1 MSDFGAHLQHLCYDF
16 FNANFIGG
24 YVMSERLPGNLQ
36 ERLRELREEHGYSS
50 KEQLAD
56 ALGINRS
63 TYGRIENGTTKTISS
78 ELLIKLAE
86 LYDVSADYILGISN
100 TPEKTYYD
108 VEELGL
114 SVGAAKNLYSGKVDT
129 RVVNCLLLNNKFALA
144 TKMMATYF
152 SDSVAN
158 LLAAHNEILDSSY
171 DFLAFNI
178 ENGTIPNDAEMKNLR
193 KQIKCTK
200 IPANKYELTNIEK
213 MLSAAVKE
221 IHTDVQNEMKDY
233 IEVRTLL
240 SHEIIEAVQKE
251 AASVPNLKELPKDQ
265 KQEIITAAVKNAVKI
280 DESIGEDKLK
290 ELDLL
295 IEQVAPALM
304 NLCQ

>member
-1 MSDFGAHLQHLCYDF
+1 
-16 FNANFIGG
+16 
-24 YVMSERLPGNLQ
+24 MSERLPGTLQ

-50 KEQLAD
+50 RQKLAD
-56 ALGINRS
+56 AIGVDR
-63 TYGRIENGTTKTISS
+63 TRYGRIENGTTKTISS
-78 ELLIKLAE
+78 DVLVKLAE
-86 LYDVSADYILGISN
+86 LYNVSTDYILGISN

-108 VEELGL
+108 IEELGL
-114 SVGAAKNLYSGKVDT
+114 SVDAAKNLYSGKVDA

-178 ENGTIPNDAEMKNLR
+178 ENGTIPNDDDIKNLK
-193 KQIKCTK
+193 KQIKGTK
-200 IPANKYELTNIEK
+200 IPANKYEFINIEK

-221 IHTDVQNEMKDY
+221 IHTDVQNEIKDY
-233 IEVRTLL
+233 IEARTLL
-240 SHEIIEAVQKE
+240 SHDVIESVKNE
-251 AASVPNLKELPKDQ
+251 AALIPNLNELPKEQ
-265 KQEIITAAVKNAVKI
+265 KQKIITASVKNAIRLDKT
-280 DESIGEDKLK
+280 IGEDKLK
-290 ELDLL
+290 ELDSL

>member
-1 MSDFGAHLQHLCYDF
+1 
-16 FNANFIGG
+16 
-24 YVMSERLPGNLQ
+24 MSERLPGSLQ

-50 KEQLAD
+50 RQKLAD
-56 ALGINRS
+56 AIGVDR
-63 TYGRIENGTTKTISS
+63 TRYGRIENGTTKTISS
-78 ELLIKLAE
+78 DVLVKLAE
-86 LYDVSADYILGISN
+86 LYNVSTDYILGISN

-108 VEELGL
+108 IEELGL
-114 SVGAAKNLYSGKVDT
+114 SVDAAKNLYSGKVDA

-158 LLAAHNEILDSSY
+158 LLVAHNEILDSSY

-178 ENGTIPNDAEMKNLR
+178 ENGTIPNDAEIKNLK
-193 KQIKCTK
+193 KQIKGTK
-200 IPANKYELTNIEK
+200 IPANKYEFINIEK

-221 IHTDVQNEMKDY
+221 IHSDVQNEIKDY
-233 IEVRTLL
+233 IEARTLL
-240 SHEIIEAVQKE
+240 SHEVIESVKNE
-251 AASVPNLKELPKDQ
+251 AALIPNLKELPKEQ
-265 KQEIITAAVKNAVKI
+265 KQKIITASVKNAIRLDKT
-280 DESIGEDKLK
+280 IGEDKLK
-290 ELDLL
+290 ELDSL

>member
-1 MSDFGAHLQHLCYDF
+1 MSVD
-16 FNANFIGG
+16 
-24 YVMSERLPGNLQ
+24 
-36 ERLRELREEHGYSS
+36 
-50 KEQLAD
+50 
-56 ALGINRS
+56 
-63 TYGRIENGTTKTISS
+63 
-78 ELLIKLAE
+78 
-86 LYDVSADYILGISN
+86 
-100 TPEKTYYD
+100 
-108 VEELGL
+108 
-114 SVGAAKNLYSGKVDT
+114 AAKNLYSGKVDT

-233 IEVRTLL
+233 IETRTLL

-251 AASVPNLKELPKDQ
+251 AASVPNLKELPKNQ

>member
-1 MSDFGAHLQHLCYDF
+1 
-16 FNANFIGG
+16 
-24 YVMSERLPGNLQ
+24 MSERLPGTLQ

-50 KEQLAD
+50 RQKLAD
-56 ALGINRS
+56 AIGVDR
-63 TYGRIENGTTKTISS
+63 TRYGRIENGTTKTISS
-78 ELLIKLAE
+78 DVLIKLAE
-86 LYDVSADYILGISN
+86 LYNVSTDYILGISN
-100 TPEKTYYD
+100 TPEKTYFD

-114 SVGAAKNLYSGKVDT
+114 SVDAAKNLYSGKVDT

-178 ENGTIPNDAEMKNLR
+178 ENGTIPNDAEIKNLK
-193 KQIKCTK
+193 KQIKGTK
-200 IPANKYELTNIEK
+200 IPANKYEFINIEK

-221 IHTDVQNEMKDY
+221 IHSDVQNEIKDY
-233 IEVRTLL
+233 IEARTLL
-240 SHEIIEAVQKE
+240 SHEVIESVKNE
-251 AASVPNLKELPKDQ
+251 AALIPNLKELPKEQ
-265 KQEIITAAVKNAVKI
+265 KQKIITASVKNAIRLDKT
-280 DESIGEDKLK
+280 IGEDKLK
-290 ELDLL
+290 ELDSL
-295 IEQVAPALM
+295 IEQVAPVLM

>member
-1 MSDFGAHLQHLCYDF
+1 
-16 FNANFIGG
+16 
-24 YVMSERLPGNLQ
+24 MSERLPGTLQ

-50 KEQLAD
+50 RQKLAD
-56 ALGINRS
+56 AIGVDR
-63 TYGRIENGTTKTISS
+63 TRYGRIENGTTKTISS
-78 ELLIKLAE
+78 DVLVKLAE
-86 LYDVSADYILGISN
+86 LYNVSTDYILGISN

-108 VEELGL
+108 IEELGL
-114 SVGAAKNLYSGKVDT
+114 SVDAAKNLYSGKVAA

-152 SDSVAN
+152 SDAVAN

-178 ENGTIPNDAEMKNLR
+178 EHGTIPNDDEIKNLK
-193 KQIKCTK
+193 KQIKGTK
-200 IPANKYELTNIEK
+200 VPANKYEFTNIEK

-221 IHTDVQNEMKDY
+221 IHNDVQNEIKDY
-233 IEVRTLL
+233 IEARTLL
-240 SHEIIEAVQKE
+240 SHEVIESVKNK
-251 AASVPNLKELPKDQ
+251 AALIPNLKELPKEQ
-265 KQEIITAAVKNAVKI
+265 KQEIITASVKNAIRLDKT
-280 DESIGEDKLK
+280 IGEDKLK
-290 ELDLL
+290 ELDSL

>member
-1 MSDFGAHLQHLCYDF
+1 
-16 FNANFIGG
+16 
-24 YVMSERLPGNLQ
+24 MSERLPGSLQ

-50 KEQLAD
+50 RQKLAD
-56 ALGINRS
+56 AIGVDR
-63 TYGRIENGTTKTISS
+63 TRYGRIENGTTKTISS
-78 ELLIKLAE
+78 DVLIKLAE
-86 LYDVSADYILGISN
+86 LYNVSTDYILGISN
-100 TPEKTYYD
+100 TPEKTYFD
-108 VEELGL
+108 IEELGL
-114 SVGAAKNLYSGKVDT
+114 SVDAAKNLYSGKVDA

-178 ENGTIPNDAEMKNLR
+178 ENGTIPNDAEIKNLK
-193 KQIKCTK
+193 KQIKGTK
-200 IPANKYELTNIEK
+200 IPANKYEFINIEK

-221 IHTDVQNEMKDY
+221 IHSDVQNEIKDY
-233 IEVRTLL
+233 IEARTLL
-240 SHEIIEAVQKE
+240 SHEVIESVKNE
-251 AASVPNLKELPKDQ
+251 AALIPNLKELPKEQ
-265 KQEIITAAVKNAVKI
+265 KQKIITASVKNAIRLDKT
-280 DESIGEDKLK
+280 IGEDKLK
-290 ELDLL
+290 ELDSL

>member
-1 MSDFGAHLQHLCYDF
+1 
-16 FNANFIGG
+16 
-24 YVMSERLPGNLQ
+24 MSERLPGTLQ

-50 KEQLAD
+50 RQKLAD
-56 ALGINRS
+56 AIGVDR
-63 TYGRIENGTTKTISS
+63 TRYGRIENGTTKTISS
-78 ELLIKLAE
+78 DVLVKLAE
-86 LYDVSADYILGISN
+86 LYNVSTDYILGISN

-108 VEELGL
+108 IEELGL
-114 SVGAAKNLYSGKVDT
+114 SVDAAKNLYSGKVDA

-158 LLAAHNEILDSSY
+158 LLAAHNKILDSSY

-178 ENGTIPNDAEMKNLR
+178 ENGTIPNDAEIKNLK
-193 KQIKCTK
+193 KQIKSTK
-200 IPANKYELTNIEK
+200 IPANKYEFNNIEK

-221 IHTDVQNEMKDY
+221 VHADVQNEIKDY
-233 IEVRTLL
+233 IEARTLL
-240 SHEIIEAVQKE
+240 SHDVIESVKNE
-251 AASVPNLKELPKDQ
+251 AALIPNLKELPKEQ
-265 KQEIITAAVKNAVKI
+265 KQEIITASVKNAIRLDKT
-280 DESIGEDKLK
+280 IGEDKLK
-290 ELDLL
+290 ELDSL

>member
-1 MSDFGAHLQHLCYDF
+1 
-16 FNANFIGG
+16 
-24 YVMSERLPGNLQ
+24 MSERLPGSLQ

-50 KEQLAD
+50 RQKLAD
-56 ALGINRS
+56 AIGVDR
-63 TYGRIENGTTKTISS
+63 TRYGRIENGTTKTISS
-78 ELLIKLAE
+78 DVLVKLAE
-86 LYDVSADYILGISN
+86 LYNVSTDYILGISN

-108 VEELGL
+108 IEELGL
-114 SVGAAKNLYSGKVDT
+114 SVDAAKNLYSGKVDA

-178 ENGTIPNDAEMKNLR
+178 ENGTIPNDDDIKNLK
-193 KQIKCTK
+193 KQIKSTK
-200 IPANKYELTNIEK
+200 IPANKYEFNNIEK

-221 IHTDVQNEMKDY
+221 IHSDVQNEIKDY
-233 IEVRTLL
+233 IEARTLL
-240 SHEIIEAVQKE
+240 SHEVIESVKNE
-251 AASVPNLKELPKDQ
+251 AALIPNLNELPKKQ
-265 KQEIITAAVKNAVKI
+265 KQEIITASVKNAIRLDKT
-280 DESIGEDKLK
+280 IGEEKLK
-290 ELDLL
+290 ELDSL

-304 NLCQ
+304 TLCQ

>member
-1 MSDFGAHLQHLCYDF
+1 
-16 FNANFIGG
+16 
-24 YVMSERLPGNLQ
+24 MSERLPGTLQ

-50 KEQLAD
+50 RQKLAD
-56 ALGINRS
+56 AIGVDR
-63 TYGRIENGTTKTISS
+63 TRYGRIENGTTKTISS
-78 ELLIKLAE
+78 DVLIKLAE
-86 LYDVSADYILGISN
+86 LYNVSTDYILGISN
-100 TPEKTYYD
+100 TPEKTYFD

-114 SVGAAKNLYSGKVDT
+114 SIDAAKNLYSGKVDT

-178 ENGTIPNDAEMKNLR
+178 ENGTIPNDAEIKNLK
-193 KQIKCTK
+193 KQIKGTK
-200 IPANKYELTNIEK
+200 IPANKYEFINIEK

-221 IHTDVQNEMKDY
+221 IHSDVQNEIKDY
-233 IEVRTLL
+233 IEARTLL
-240 SHEIIEAVQKE
+240 SHEVIESVKNE
-251 AASVPNLKELPKDQ
+251 AALIPNLKELPKEQ
-265 KQEIITAAVKNAVKI
+265 KQKIITASVKNAIRLDKT
-280 DESIGEDKLK
+280 IGEDKLK

>member
-1 MSDFGAHLQHLCYDF
+1 
-16 FNANFIGG
+16 
-24 YVMSERLPGNLQ
+24 MSERLPGTLQ

-50 KEQLAD
+50 RQKLAD
-56 ALGINRS
+56 AIGVDR
-63 TYGRIENGTTKTISS
+63 TRYGRIENGTTKTISS
-78 ELLIKLAE
+78 DVLVKLAE
-86 LYDVSADYILGISN
+86 LYNVSTDYILGISN

-108 VEELGL
+108 IEELGL
-114 SVGAAKNLYSGKVDT
+114 SVDAAKNLYSGKVDA

-178 ENGTIPNDAEMKNLR
+178 ENGTIPNDAEIKNLK
-193 KQIKCTK
+193 KQIKSTK
-200 IPANKYELTNIEK
+200 IPANKYEFNNIEK

-221 IHTDVQNEMKDY
+221 VHADVQNEIKDY
-233 IEVRTLL
+233 IEARTLL
-240 SHEIIEAVQKE
+240 SHDVIESVKNE
-251 AASVPNLKELPKDQ
+251 AALIPNLKELPKEQ
-265 KQEIITAAVKNAVKI
+265 KQEIITASVKNAIRLDKT
-280 DESIGEDKLK
+280 IGEDKLK
-290 ELDLL
+290 ELDSL